1 MDWSNQLDNI
11 TRTPKTVDEAVNRLV
26 NVLDNEHKQAIATML
41 EDDLIELHF
50 SLGIEIRN
58 AFGLHDKNSPLL
70 KSLGLFVHPDDA
82 SMVIIN
88 ALWNFLQVKQR

>member
-11 TRTPKTVDEAVNRLV
+11 TRTPITVDEAISRLMA
-26 NVLDNEHKQAIATML
+26 VLDNEHKQAISMMQ
-41 EDDLIELHF
+41 EEDLIDLHF

-58 AFGLHDKNSPLL
+58 AFGLHDQDNPLL
-70 KSLGLFVHPDDA
+70 KSLGYFVHPDDV

-88 ALWNFLQVKQR
+88 ALWKKLH